1 MPNNINLL
9 LIDVS
14 ILITLNLTNNP
25 EMVAAKCKRQW
36 RKWFQY
42 SQFSLSKL
50 FNLNRKGNFNTY
62 CCNWNYLFLNDVI
75 ILWLHHATTDIV
87 SASNRENTSSH
98 CVNPAYWS
106 CPLVP
111 LSYKDFWSEN
121 EWLLDMCTYL
131 CFFDWDKFVKQKG
144 KLLL

>member
-25 EMVAAKCKRQW
+25 EMVAAKMQRQW

-62 CCNWNYLFLNDVI
+62 CCN
-75 ILWLHHATTDIV
+75 
-87 SASNRENTSSH
+87 
-98 CVNPAYWS
+98 
-106 CPLVP
+106 
-111 LSYKDFWSEN
+111 
-121 EWLLDMCTYL
+121 
-131 CFFDWDKFVKQKG
+131 
-144 KLLL
+144 